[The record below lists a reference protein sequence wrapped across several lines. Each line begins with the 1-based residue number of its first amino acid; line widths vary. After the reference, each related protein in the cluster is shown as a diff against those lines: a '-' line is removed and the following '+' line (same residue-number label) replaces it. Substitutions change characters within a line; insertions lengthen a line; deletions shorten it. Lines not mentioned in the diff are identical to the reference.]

1 MCRNSS
7 CIPHH
12 LLKTFFLAFVG
23 CLLFLKTQAQSM
35 LFNHV
40 TLEQGL
46 SGNSVLSITQDRTG
60 FLWFGTRA
68 GLNRYDG
75 SRFRIYL
82 HNNKDSNTL
91 YDNNVIA
98 LFCDSRKTVWA
109 GTSSGLNRY
118 NEEKDLFERVP
129 LGAAATNI
137 NCIYEDR
144 KGTLWIGS
152 SSGLYALANREPEQ
166 VKQFKAGNS
175 NSIAGN
181 NVRAVFEDHNGH
193 LWIGSNNGLTR
204 MLPQENGY
212 SFENLTHEPGNSR
225 SLSAVHVTAITED
238 AKQQLWV
245 GTQNSGINLFDAAT
259 KSFIRFG
266 KTGNNNAGPINNN
279 IRTLTSTRNGML
291 WIGTQEGLSI
301 LDPVTKKIQSYQN
314 DPGNRK
320 SLSQNSI
327 YSLYEDANGSVWIG
341 TYFGGANSTYPYSTN
356 FSVLQNHAARSSLS
370 NNVVSS
376 IVEDAQRNLWIG
388 TEGGGLNHYNR
399 SSGLFMVYKN
409 NLSDV
414 TSLGSNLVKI
424 VMLDK
429 EQNIWVGTHGGGLNV
444 LDRKQN
450 KFKRYLYKDND
461 AVTLRSEIT
470 SLLEDDHER
479 LWVGSNQG
487 LQLFT
492 KKGTELTPLSFSSIN
507 GFVNGIPAR
516 TFYKDAQ
523 GAVWIGGMPGLYVVN
538 GNNMKDL
545 KNDLYVNS
553 ITQDKKGNTWLALS
567 YGGIAM
573 YNSSNGQFIHYTEK
587 EGLPNNNVISLL
599 EDEHGFFWLTTD
611 NGLIKY
617 NPVLKTAQTYT
628 VSDGLAGNE
637 FNYNSYLKDSRGEFF
652 FGGYHG
658 ITSFFPGSIETNSY
672 VAPIVFTGLRLF
684 NHSVGM
690 NGEDELLT
698 RNINGTKRIVFSHN
712 QNVFTIEFALLNF
725 IKSSKNKY
733 SYKLDGFDKNWNDVT
748 TPSAT
753 YTNLPSG
760 TYTFLVKGA
769 NNDGVWSAPA
779 SIEFKI
785 LPPFWLTWWAY
796 CIYVLVFA
804 AILFLVVRFFFLR
817 ALLKKEDE
825 LHQVKLNF
833 FTNVSHE
840 IRTHLTLIMAPVD
853 KLLDTK
859 QSDGFVQQQLTQV
872 KTNANRLLKLVSE
885 LMDFRKAETNHLNL
899 HIERHNLIPFLQD
912 IYNSFREMSL
922 TKNISISFIHNTEDV
937 PLYFDKEQ
945 LEKVFFN
952 LLANAF
958 KFTPEGGRI
967 ILVAELKENKVNV
980 TVTDN
985 GRGIAPEYIGNL
997 FTNFFQVADHGLQN
1011 TGYGIGLALSKNI
1024 VELHKGTISA
1034 ESEPSTAEKEG
1045 KTVFTV
1051 TMLQGNQ
1058 HFEVSPGVQ
1067 TSTVIK
1073 AIAAEEAPPVTARQ
1087 LLTATARITSE
1098 EAFTILTVE
1107 DNVELRLLIKE
1118 TFTGNYKVIECENGL
1133 LGWNTAV
1140 EQIPDLIISDV
1151 MMPEMDGFTLCEKL
1165 KTDER
1170 TSHIPVILL
1179 TAKSSQSE
1187 QVSGLETGADIYLT
1201 KPFSTKILELNVRNL
1216 LTAREKLKEKFSQ
1229 QIIALPEETTAAIP
1243 TFVNTVDKEFLNKVM
1258 QIVDEH
1264 MDDPDFGVEKLSRKV
1279 AMSPPILY
1287 KKIKAVSNM
1296 SVNEFVKS
1304 LRLKKA
1310 AQLLQSTEMT
1320 VYEIAYNVGYND
1332 RKYFSREFKKQF
1344 GKTPSEY
1351 AGTGDEGNG

>member
-1 MCRNSS
+1 MCRKYS
-7 CIPHH
+7 CIPTF
-12 LLKTFFLAFVG
+12 LLK
-23 CLLFLKTQAQSM
+23 LFLLVLSACFMHLQAQTQTI
-35 LFNHV
+35 LFNHL
-40 TLEQGL
+40 TLEHGL
-46 SGNSVLSITQDRTG
+46 SNNSVLAIMQDKSG
-60 FLWFGTRA
+60 FLWFGTQM
-68 GLNRYDG
+68 GINRYDG
-75 SRFRIYL
+75 TRFKTYRN
-82 HNNKDSNTL
+82 NNKDSNTL
-91 YDNNVIA
+91 YSNHVMS
-98 LFCDSRKTVWA
+98 LLCDSRKTIWV
-109 GTSSGLNRY
+109 GTSTGLNRY
-118 NEEKDLFERVP
+118 NETKDYFERIP
-129 LGAAATNI
+129 LSTGNLNI
-137 NCIYEDR
+137 NCIYEDK
-144 KGTLWIGS
+144 KGTIWIGS
-152 SSGLYALANREPEQ
+152 ANGLFAFANGEFSKR
-166 VKQFKAGNS
+166 KNFRAGNA

-181 NVRAVFEDHNGH
+181 TIRSVFEDHNGH
-193 LWIGSNNGLTR
+193 IWVGSNNGLTR
-204 MLPQENGY
+204 MIAQANGY
-212 SFENLTHEPGNSR
+212 RCENFTHEPGNPR
-225 SLSAVHVTAITED
+225 SLSSIHVTSIAED

-245 GTQNSGINLFDAAT
+245 GTQNSGINLYDTAT
-259 KSFIRFG
+259 NSFTRFA
-266 KTGNNNAGPINNN
+266 KTGDGTTGLINNK
-279 IRTLTSTRNGML
+279 IRSIISTRNGML
-291 WIGTQEGLSI
+291 WVGTQEGLSI
-301 LDPVTKKIQSYQN
+301 IDPVTKSIRSYQN

-341 TYFGGANSTYPYSTN
+341 TYFGGANSTYPFSTN
-356 FSVLQNHAARSSLS
+356 FSILQNHANRSSLS

-376 IVEDAQRNLWIG
+376 IVEDGQHNLWMG
-388 TEGGGLNHYNR
+388 TEGGGLNFYNR
-399 SSGLFMVYKN
+399 RTGLFSVYKN
-409 NLSDV
+409 NISDAA
-414 TSLGSNLVKI
+414 SLGSNLVKMVLI
-424 VMLDK
+424 DK
-429 EQNIWVGTHGGGLNV
+429 EQNIWCGTHGGGLNV

-450 KFKRYLYKDND
+450 KFKRYLYKEND
-461 AVTLRSEIT
+461 AATLNSEIT
-470 SLLEDDHER
+470 SMIEDDNER
-479 LWVGSNQG
+479 LWVSSNFG
-487 LQLFT
+487 LQLFN
-492 KKGTELTPLSFSSIN
+492 KKGIELRPLSFSTIN

-523 GAVWIGGMPGLYVVN
+523 GAVWIGGTPGLYVVN
-538 GNNMKDL
+538 GNIMKELND
-545 KNDLYVNS
+545 DLYINS
-553 ITQDKKGNTWLALS
+553 ITQDKKGNIWLALS

-573 YNSSNGQFIHYTEK
+573 YNSSNGNFVRYTEK
-587 EGLPNNNVISLL
+587 DGLPNTNVISLL
-599 EDEHGFFWLTTD
+599 EDENGLFWLSTD

-672 VAPIVFTGLRLF
+672 VAPVVFTGLRLF
-684 NHSVGM
+684 SNPVGIH
-690 NGEDELLT
+690 GDDELLD
-698 RNINGTKRIVFSHN
+698 RNINQMKRIEFTHR

-733 SYKLDGFDKNWNDVT
+733 SYKLEGFDKNWNDAT
-748 TPSAT
+748 TASAT

-760 TYTFLVKGA
+760 TYTFFVKGA
-769 NNDGVWSAPA
+769 NNDGVWSEPA
-779 SIEFKI
+779 SIELKI

-796 CIYVLVFA
+796 CIYVLAFA

-817 ALLKKEDE
+817 ALLRKEDE
-825 LHQVKLNF
+825 LHQVKLSF

-853 KLLDTK
+853 KLLDSK
-859 QSDGFVQQQLTQV
+859 KNDGFVQQQLTQV
-872 KTNANRLLKLVSE
+872 KSNANRLLKLVSE

-922 TKNISISFIHNTEDV
+922 TKNISISFIHNTEEV

-967 ILVAELKENKVNV
+967 TLLIEQKDNKVIV

-985 GRGIAPEYIGNL
+985 GRGIAPEFIDKL
-997 FTNFFQVADHGLQN
+997 FTNFFQVADHGMQN

-1024 VELHKGTISA
+1024 VELHKGSISV

-1051 TMLQGNQ
+1051 TLLQGNQ
-1058 HFEVSPGVQ
+1058 HFHHAPPLKPSSVTQ
-1067 TSTVIK
+1067 T
-1073 AIAAEEAPPVTARQ
+1073 IAAEQSPAAAQHQPI
-1087 LLTATARITSE
+1087 ITGEKAAEKSM
-1098 EAFTILTVE
+1098 TILVIE
-1107 DNVELRLLIKE
+1107 DNSELRLLIKE
-1118 TFTGNYKVIECENGL
+1118 TFAASYQVLECENGL
-1133 LGWNTAV
+1133 LGWNSAV

-1170 TSHIPVILL
+1170 TSHIPVVLL
-1179 TAKSSQSE
+1179 TAKSSQSD

-1216 LTAREKLKEKFSQ
+1216 LAAREKLRERFSQ
-1229 QIIALPEETTAAIP
+1229 QIITLPEETTP
-1243 TFVNTVDKEFLNKVM
+1243 VHTFVNTVEKEFLDKVM

-1264 MDDPDFGVEKLSRKV
+1264 MDDPDFGVEKLARKV

-1304 LRLKKA
+1304 LKLKKA
-1310 AQLLQSTEMT
+1310 AQLLQQTDMT
-1320 VYEIAYNVGYND
+1320 VYEVAYNVGYND

-1344 GKTPSEY
+1344 GKTPREY
-1351 AGTGDEGNG
+1351 AGVDKGE